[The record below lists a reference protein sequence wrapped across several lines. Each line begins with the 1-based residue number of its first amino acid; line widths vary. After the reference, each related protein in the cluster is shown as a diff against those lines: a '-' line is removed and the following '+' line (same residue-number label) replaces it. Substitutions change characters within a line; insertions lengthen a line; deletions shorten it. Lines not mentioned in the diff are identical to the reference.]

1 MKNIVVIGGSNS
13 KNSINKALAGYAAE
27 QLKEVVLTIVDL
39 NEFKLPLYGIDLETE
54 QGIHAEAKR
63 LNGIFDWA
71 DGFVVSLAEHNGAYS
86 TAFKNAFDWLSRI
99 DGIVWRDKPLLLMA
113 TSPGARGGQTVLDIA
128 AARFPYMGA
137 KITGALSV
145 PSFYDIFKGGVIVN
159 KEIKEN
165 LLLEVSKFQ
174 KEI

>member
-1 MKNIVVIGGSNS
+1 
-13 KNSINKALAGYAAE
+13 
-27 QLKEVVLTIVDL
+27 
-39 NEFKLPLYGIDLETE
+39 
-54 QGIHAEAKR
+54 
-63 LNGIFDWA
+63 
-71 DGFVVSLAEHNGAYS
+71 
-86 TAFKNAFDWLSRI
+86 LSRI

-145 PSFYDIFKGGVIVN
+145 PSFYDNFKGGVIVN